1 VALDVSSLATEYGM
15 SRTHFSH
22 FFRTRTGLTP
32 ARFAAEVR
40 IHHATR
46 LLQATPT
53 PLGQIAHDC
62 GFANANYFC
71 KVFRRFQHMSPV
83 AYRNALG

>member
-1 VALDVSSLATEYGM
+1 M

-22 FFRTRTGLTP
+22 FFRAVTRLTP

-40 IHHATR
+40 IHRASRMLLETR
-46 LLQATPT
+46 A
-53 PLGQIAHDC
+53 PLKQIAENC

-71 KVFRRFQHMSPV
+71 KVFRRFQHVSP
-83 AYRNALG
+83 ASYRRAIGRR